1 MQRILPLGP
10 QLRRLVRPTLV
21 LLPVVVLLGLLA
33 ATLEG
38 LGIALIMPL
47 LGAMTGSNPVSGGGR
62 LANLF
67 QSIGMGLDR
76 QQRIVILA
84 LGMVALVLLKNLMVA
99 ANGVLSA
106 WIYGRASHLMR
117 SAIAQRLT
125 QVGYGF
131 FQQNAPG
138 RLINIIATESWKA
151 SDAIGA
157 TLTMVINATAILILI
172 LFLCLLSWKMTLAV
186 GIGLA
191 LIQAVQAALSA
202 PLRRRSRKV
211 TDNNG
216 RLASLM
222 LHLVEGARLIRVF
235 GQADQE
241 QARFDKASNILR
253 KELYGQEAQ
262 RALLPPAMEA
272 LYSLLFVGLVIG
284 ASRFSI
290 PFAEIA
296 TFVILLY
303 RMQPNVRN
311 IQTVAAQLQSLSGSL
326 EAMEW
331 ILDLSDKP
339 IQASGDVEAG
349 PLQTAIRFDN
359 VGFRFPAAISA
370 PVLEGVNFELR
381 AGRSTALVGRSG
393 AGKTTII
400 NLLYR
405 FLEPDEGVVWIDDK
419 PLAGLDTASWRER
432 LALASQDIDLMEGTI
447 ADNIAYSAAGAAP
460 EAIEQA
466 ARMADAHDFIA
477 RLPNGYQTVVGFRGA
492 QLSAGQRQR
501 VALARALLRDPDI
514 LILDEATNA
523 VDGITEQ
530 AIIDTLRSRSG
541 RRTTI
546 VVSHHRKTLGLC
558 DDVLILGGGAV
569 SAKMS
574 LESLGEADMEAI
586 YQLHAD
592 SDRDQTD
599 VESAAATGS

>member
-1 MQRILPLGP
+1 MQPILPLGP
-10 QLRRLVRPTLV
+10 QLRRLVRPTLA
-21 LLPVVVLLGLLA
+21 LLPLVVVLGLLA

-38 LGIALIMPL
+38 LGIGLIMPL
-47 LGAMTGSNPVSGGGR
+47 LGTMTGQPPVAGGT
-62 LANLF
+62 LARLF
-67 QSIGMGLDR
+67 QGLGMGLNP
-76 QQRIVILA
+76 QQRMVILA
-84 LGMVALVLLKNLMVA
+84 LAMVALVLLKNLVVA
-99 ANGVLSA
+99 VNGVLSA

-117 SAIAQRLT
+117 SALAQRLNE
-125 QVGYGF
+125 VGYAF
-131 FQQNAPG
+131 FQQESPG

-151 SDAIGA
+151 SDAIGT
-157 TLTMVINATAILILI
+157 TLTMLVNATAILILFV
-172 LFLCLLSWKMTLAV
+172 FLCLLSWKMTLAV
-186 GIGLA
+186 GVGLA
-191 LIQAVQAALSA
+191 LIQLVQASLSA

-211 TDNNG
+211 TENNG

-235 GQADQE
+235 GQADKE
-241 QARFDKASNILR
+241 KARFDQSSDALR
-253 KELYGQEAQ
+253 KELFGLEAQ

-272 LYSLLFVGLVIG
+272 LYSMLFVGLVIG
-284 ASRFSI
+284 ASRVSI

-296 TFVILLY
+296 TFVVLLY

-311 IQTVAAQLQSLSGSL
+311 IQSAAAQLQSLGGSL

-331 ILDLSDKP
+331 MLDLSDKP
-339 IQASGDVEAG
+339 AQATGPVQAG
-349 PLQTAIRFDN
+349 PLETAVRFDD
-359 VGFRFPAAISA
+359 VGFRFPAVVSA
-370 PVLEGVNFELR
+370 PVLQGVSFELR

-405 FLEPDEGVVWIDDK
+405 FLEPDEGVIWIDDK
-419 PLAGLDTASWRER
+419 PLSSLDTASWRAR
-432 LALASQDIDLMEGTI
+432 LALASQDIDLVEGTI
-447 ADNIAYSAAGAAP
+447 AENIAYSVSGATP
-460 EAIEQA
+460 EAIEHA
-466 ARMADAHDFIA
+466 ARMADAHHFIVKI
-477 RLPNGYQTVVGFRGA
+477 PGGYQAVVGHRGA

-523 VDGITEQ
+523 VDGISEQ
-530 AIIDTLRSRSG
+530 AIIETLRSRAG

-546 VVSHHRKTLGLC
+546 VISHHRKTLSLC

-574 LESLGEADMEAI
+574 LESLGESDMEAI
-586 YQLHAD
+586 YQLHAEA
-592 SDRDQTD
+592 DQPD

>member
-10 QLRRLVRPTLV
+10 QLRRLVRPTLA

-47 LGAMTGSNPVSGGGR
+47 LSTMTGTPPATGR
-62 LANLF
+62 LATLF
-67 QSIGMGLDR
+67 QSFGMGVDR
-76 QQRIVILA
+76 QQRMVFLA
-84 LGMVALVLLKNLMVA
+84 LAMVALVLLKNLVVA
-99 ANGVLSA
+99 VSGVMNA
-106 WIYGRASHLMR
+106 WIYGSASHRMR
-117 SAIAQRLT
+117 TALAQRLT
-125 QVGYGF
+125 DVGFGF
-131 FQQNAPG
+131 FQEQSPG
-138 RLINIIATESWKA
+138 RLISIIATESWRA
-151 SDAIGA
+151 SDAIGTA
-157 TLTMVINATAILILI
+157 LTMLTNATAILILFV
-172 LFLCLLSWKMTLAV
+172 FLCLLSWKMTLAV
-186 GIGLA
+186 GVGLA
-191 LIQAVQAALSA
+191 LIQAVQAALSS
-202 PLRRRSRKV
+202 PLRRLSRKV
-211 TDNNG
+211 TANNG

-222 LHLVEGARLIRVF
+222 LHIVEGARLIRVF
-235 GQADQE
+235 GQAEHE
-241 QARFDKASNILR
+241 QVRFEKASNALR
-253 KELYGQEAQ
+253 KELFGQEAQ
-262 RALLPPAMEA
+262 RSLLPPAMEA
-272 LYSLLFVGLVIG
+272 LYSMLFVGLVIG
-284 ASRFSI
+284 ASRVSI

-296 TFVILLY
+296 TFVVLLY

-311 IQTVAAQLQSLSGSL
+311 IQSAAAQLQSLSGSL

-331 ILDLSDKP
+331 MLDLSDKP
-339 IQASGDVEAG
+339 VQATGSIPAG
-349 PLQTAIRFDN
+349 ALHDAIRFDN
-359 VGFRFPAAISA
+359 VGFCFPTALSA
-370 PVLEGVNFELR
+370 PVLRGVSFELR

-405 FLEPDEGVVWIDDK
+405 FLEPDEGVIWIDDK
-419 PLAGLDTASWRER
+419 PLASLDTASWRDR
-432 LALASQDIDLMEGTI
+432 MALASQDIDLIEGTI
-447 ADNIAYSAAGAAP
+447 AENIAYSAAGSTP
-460 EAIEQA
+460 EAIEEA
-466 ARMADAHDFIA
+466 ARLADAHHFITK
-477 RLPNGYQTVVGFRGA
+477 LPNGYQTVVGFRGA

-530 AIIDTLRSRSG
+530 AIIETLRSRSG

-546 VVSHHRKTLGLC
+546 VISHHRKTLGLC

-592 SDRDQTD
+592 VDPDQPD
-599 VESAAATGS
+599 SGSAAATGS

>member
-10 QLRRLVRPTLV
+10 QLRRLVRPTLA

-33 ATLEG
+33 AILEG

-47 LGAMTGSNPVSGGGR
+47 LSTMTGTAPAAGGGR
-62 LANLF
+62 LIRLIQDLGGSLAP
-67 QSIGMGLDR
+67 
-76 QQRIVILA
+76 QQRIAVLA
-84 LGMVALVLLKNLMVA
+84 LGMVGLVLLKNLVVA
-99 ANGVLSA
+99 ANGVISA
-106 WIYGRASHLMR
+106 WIYGSASHRMR
-117 SAIAQRLT
+117 SALAQRLI

-131 FQQNAPG
+131 FQQNSPG
-138 RLINIIATESWKA
+138 RLISIIATESWRA
-151 SDAIGA
+151 SDAIG
-157 TLTMVINATAILILI
+157 TILVMLVNATAILILFV
-172 LFLCLLSWKMTLAV
+172 FLCVLSWKMTLAV
-186 GIGLA
+186 GVGLA
-191 LIQAVQAALSA
+191 LIQAVQAVLSA

-211 TDNNG
+211 TANNG

-235 GQADQE
+235 GKADYE
-241 QARFDKASNILR
+241 QGRFEAASNSLR
-253 KELYGQEAQ
+253 KELFGQEAQ

-272 LYSLLFVGLVIG
+272 LYSMLFVGLVIG
-284 ASRFSI
+284 ASRVSI

-296 TFVILLY
+296 TFVVLLY

-311 IQTVAAQLQSLSGSL
+311 IQSAAAQLQSLSGSL

-331 ILDLSDKP
+331 LLDLSDKP
-339 IQASGDVEAG
+339 VQATGADPAP
-349 PLQTAIRFDN
+349 PLQTAVRFDN
-359 VGFRFPAAISA
+359 VGFRYPAAIDS
-370 PVLEGVNFELR
+370 PVLQGVSFELR

-419 PLAGLDTASWRER
+419 PLSSLDTPSWRER
-432 LALASQDIDLMEGTI
+432 LALASQDIDLIEGTI
-447 ADNIAYSAAGAAP
+447 AENIAYSVSDATP
-460 EAIEQA
+460 EAIEHA
-466 ARMADAHDFIA
+466 ARMADAHGFISKM
-477 RLPNGYQTVVGFRGA
+477 PDGYQTVVGFRGA

-541 RRTTI
+541 RRTT
-546 VVSHHRKTLGLC
+546 VVISHHRKTLGLC

-586 YQLHAD
+586 YQLHAEFEP
-592 SDRDQTD
+592 DQPDT
-599 VESAAATGS
+599 ESAAATGS

>member
-10 QLRRLVRPTLV
+10 QLRRLVRPTLA

-47 LGAMTGSNPVSGGGR
+47 LSTMTGTPPATGGHMAR
-62 LANLF
+62 LF
-67 QSIGMGLDR
+67 QGLGMGVDP
-76 QQRIVILA
+76 QQRMVILA
-84 LGMVALVLLKNLMVA
+84 LAMVGLVLLKNVVVA
-99 ANGVLSA
+99 GNGVLSA

-117 SAIAQRLT
+117 TALARRLT
-125 QVGYGF
+125 DVGYGF
-131 FQQNAPG
+131 FQQESPG
-138 RLINIIATESWKA
+138 RLINIIATESWRA
-151 SDAIGA
+151 SDAIGT
-157 TLTMVINATAILILI
+157 TLVMVVNGTAILILFV
-172 LFLCLLSWKMTLAV
+172 FLCLLSWKMTLAV
-186 GIGLA
+186 GVGLA
-191 LIQAVQAALSA
+191 LIQLVQAALSA

-235 GQADQE
+235 GQADRE
-241 QARFDKASNILR
+241 KARFEKASNGLR
-253 KELYGQEAQ
+253 KELFGQEAQ
-262 RALLPPAMEA
+262 RSLLPPAMEA
-272 LYSLLFVGLVIG
+272 LYSMLFVGLVIG
-284 ASRFSI
+284 ASRVSI

-296 TFVILLY
+296 TFVVLLY

-311 IQTVAAQLQSLSGSL
+311 IQSAGAQLHSLSGSL

-331 ILDLSDKP
+331 LLDLSDKP
-339 IQASGDVEAG
+339 AQATGPVKAG
-349 PLQTAIRFDN
+349 PLQTAVRFDN
-359 VGFRFPAAISA
+359 VGFRYPTAVSA
-370 PVLEGVNFELR
+370 PVLEGVSFELR

-405 FLEPDEGVVWIDDK
+405 FLEPDQGQVWIDDT
-419 PLAGLDTASWRER
+419 PLSSLDTGSWRER
-432 LALASQDIDLMEGTI
+432 LALASQDIELMEGTI
-447 ADNIAYSAAGAAP
+447 AENIAYSVAEATP
-460 EAIEQA
+460 EAIENA
-466 ARMADAHDFIA
+466 ARMADAHGFIA
-477 RLPNGYQTVVGFRGA
+477 KLPQGYQTVVGFRGA

-546 VVSHHRKTLGLC
+546 VISHHRKTLGLC

-592 SDRDQTD
+592 FDGDQPG
-599 VESAAATGS
+599 VESAAAGN

>member
-1 MQRILPLGP
+1 M
-10 QLRRLVRPTLV
+10 RRLVRPTLT
-21 LLPVVVLLGLLA
+21 LLPLVVLLGLLA

-47 LGAMTGSNPVSGGGR
+47 LGAMTGVNPVVGGGR
-62 LANLF
+62 LARLF
-67 QSIGMGLDR
+67 QGLGMGVDR

-84 LGMVALVLLKNLMVA
+84 LAMVALVLLKNLVVA
-99 ANGVLSA
+99 VNGVISA
-106 WIYGRASHLMR
+106 WIYGDASHRMR
-117 SAIAQRLT
+117 SALAQRLT
-125 QVGYGF
+125 GVGFRF
-131 FQQNAPG
+131 FQEQSPG
-138 RLINIIATESWKA
+138 RLINIIGTESWRA
-151 SDAIGA
+151 SDAIGT
-157 TLTMVINATAILILI
+157 TLVMLVNGSAILILFV
-172 LFLCLLSWKMTLAV
+172 FLCLLSWKMTLAV
-186 GIGLA
+186 GVGLA
-191 LIQAVQAALSA
+191 LIQAVQAGLSA

-222 LHLVEGARLIRVF
+222 LHIVEGARLIRVF
-235 GQADQE
+235 GRADHE
-241 QARFDKASNILR
+241 KARFEASSNALR
-253 KELYGQEAQ
+253 KELFGQEAQ
-262 RALLPPAMEA
+262 RSLLPPAMEA
-272 LYSLLFVGLVIG
+272 LYSMLFVGLVIG
-284 ASRFSI
+284 ASRVSI

-296 TFVILLY
+296 TFVVLLY

-311 IQTVAAQLQSLSGSL
+311 IQSAAAQLQSLAGSL

-331 ILDLSDKP
+331 MLDLSDKP
-339 IQASGDVEAG
+339 AQASGSLPAG
-349 PLQTAIRFDN
+349 PVQTAIRFED
-359 VGFRFPAAISA
+359 VGFRYPAALSA
-370 PVLEGVNFELR
+370 PVLRGVSFELR

-405 FLEPDEGVVWIDDK
+405 FLEPDEGLIWIDDK
-419 PLAGLDTASWRER
+419 PLASLDTASWRAR
-432 LALASQDIDLMEGTI
+432 LALASQDIDLIEGVI
-447 ADNIAYSAAGAAP
+447 AENIAYSVSGATP

-466 ARMADAHDFIA
+466 ARMADAHDFIMK
-477 RLPNGYQTVVGFRGA
+477 LPDGYQTVVGFRGA

-530 AIIDTLRSRSG
+530 AIIHTLRSRSG

-546 VVSHHRKTLGLC
+546 VISHHRKTLSLC

-586 YQLHAD
+586 YKLHAD
-592 SDRDQTD
+592 FDPDQPET
-599 VESAAATGS
+599 ESAAAGS

>member
-1 MQRILPLGP
+1 M
-10 QLRRLVRPTLV
+10 RPTLA
-21 LLPVVVLLGLLA
+21 LLPVIVVLGLLA

-47 LGAMTGSNPVSGGGR
+47 LSTMTGTPPATGR
-62 LANLF
+62 LASLF
-67 QSIGMGLDR
+67 QSLGMGVDR
-76 QQRIVILA
+76 QQRMVFLA
-84 LGMVALVLLKNLMVA
+84 LAMVGLVMLKNLVVA
-99 ANGVLSA
+99 VNGVISA
-106 WIYGRASHLMR
+106 WIYGSVSHRMR
-117 SAIAQRLT
+117 TALAQRLID
-125 QVGYGF
+125 VGFRF
-131 FQQNAPG
+131 FQEQSPG

-151 SDAIGA
+151 SDAIA
-157 TLTMVINATAILILI
+157 TTLAMVVNATAILILFV
-172 LFLCLLSWKMTLAV
+172 FLCLLSWKMTLAV
-186 GIGLA
+186 GVGLA
-191 LIQAVQAALSA
+191 LIQLVQAALSA
-202 PLRRRSRKV
+202 PLRRLSRKV
-211 TDNNG
+211 TANNG

-235 GQADQE
+235 GRAE
-241 QARFDKASNILR
+241 PEKARFEKASDALR
-253 KELYGQEAQ
+253 KELFGQEAQ
-262 RALLPPAMEA
+262 RSLLPPAMEA
-272 LYSLLFVGLVIG
+272 LYSMLFVGLVIG
-284 ASRFSI
+284 ASRVSI

-296 TFVILLY
+296 TFVVLLY

-311 IQTVAAQLQSLSGSL
+311 IQTAAAQLQSLSGSL

-331 ILDLSDKP
+331 MLDLSDKP
-339 IQASGDVEAG
+339 AQATGSTPAG

-359 VGFRFPAAISA
+359 VGFRFPAVLDA
-370 PVLEGVNFELR
+370 PVLQGVSFELR

-405 FLEPDEGVVWIDDK
+405 FLEPDEGVVWVDDK
-419 PLAGLDTASWRER
+419 PLSSLDTASWRAR
-432 LALASQDIDLMEGTI
+432 LALASQDIDLIEGTI
-447 ADNIAYSAAGAAP
+447 AENIAYSAAGATP
-460 EAIEQA
+460 GAIEQA
-466 ARMADAHDFIA
+466 ARMADAHAFIMK
-477 RLPNGYQTVVGFRGA
+477 LPEGYETVVGYRGA

-546 VVSHHRKTLGLC
+546 VVSHHRKTLSLC

-592 SDRDQTD
+592 PDRDQPD
-599 VESAAATGS
+599 VESAAAAGS

>member
-1 MQRILPLGP
+1 
-10 QLRRLVRPTLV
+10 
-21 LLPVVVLLGLLA
+21 VVVVLGLLA

-47 LGAMTGSNPVSGGGR
+47 LSVMTGQPPAGGGH
-62 LANLF
+62 LARLF
-67 QSIGMGLDR
+67 QGLGMGVDQ
-76 QQRIVILA
+76 QQRMVFLA
-84 LGMVALVLLKNLMVA
+84 LAMVGLVLLKNLVVA
-99 ANGVLSA
+99 VNGVLSA
-106 WIYGRASHLMR
+106 WIYGQASHLMR
-117 SAIAQRLT
+117 SALARRLID
-125 QVGYGF
+125 VGYGF
-131 FQQNAPG
+131 FQKESPG
-138 RLINIIATESWKA
+138 RLINIIANESWKA
-151 SDAIGA
+151 SDAIGT
-157 TLTMVINATAILILI
+157 TLTMLVNATAILILFV
-172 LFLCLLSWKMTLAV
+172 FLCLLSWKMTLAV
-186 GIGLA
+186 GVGLA
-191 LIQAVQAALSA
+191 LIQAVQASLSA

-211 TDNNG
+211 TENNG

-235 GQADQE
+235 GQGEREKQ
-241 QARFDKASNILR
+241 RFEASSNTLR
-253 KELYGQEAQ
+253 KELYAQEAQ
-262 RALLPPAMEA
+262 RSLLPPSMEA
-272 LYSLLFVGLVIG
+272 LYSMLFVGLIIG

-296 TFVILLY
+296 TFVVLLY

-311 IQTVAAQLQSLSGSL
+311 IQAAAAQLHSLTGSL
-326 EAMEW
+326 EVMEW
-331 ILDLSDKP
+331 MLDMSDKP
-339 IQASGDVEAG
+339 AQASGPVKAG
-349 PLQTAIRFDN
+349 PLQTSVRFDD
-359 VGFRFPAAISA
+359 VAFRYPAAVAA
-370 PVLEGVNFELR
+370 PVLEGVSFELR

-405 FLEPDEGVVWIDDK
+405 FLEPDQGVVWIDDK
-419 PLAGLDTASWRER
+419 PLSSLDTHSWRSR
-432 LALASQDIDLMEGTI
+432 LALASQDIELVEGTI
-447 ADNIAYSAAGAAP
+447 AENIAYSVEEASP
-460 EAIEQA
+460 EAIEHA
-466 ARMADAHDFIA
+466 ARMADAHGFITK
-477 RLPNGYQTVVGFRGA
+477 LPSGYETVVGHRGA

-546 VVSHHRKTLGLC
+546 VISHHRKTLGLC

-592 SDRDQTD
+592 VEVDADPDQPD
-599 VESAAATGS
+599 VESAAAAGS

>member
-1 MQRILPLGP
+1 MHRILPLGP
-10 QLRRLVRPTLV
+10 QLRRLVRPTLA

-47 LGAMTGSNPVSGGGR
+47 LSVMTGTPPATGR
-62 LANLF
+62 LASLF
-67 QSIGMGLDR
+67 QSLGMGGDR
-76 QQRIVILA
+76 QQRLVFLA
-84 LGMVALVLLKNLMVA
+84 LAMVGLVLLKNLVVA
-99 ANGVLSA
+99 LNGVVSA
-106 WIYGRASHLMR
+106 WIYGDASHRMR
-117 SAIAQRLT
+117 TALAERLT
-125 QVGYGF
+125 QVGYRF
-131 FQQNAPG
+131 FQEQSPG
-138 RLINIIATESWKA
+138 RLINIIGTESWRA

-157 TLTMVINATAILILI
+157 SLTMLTNATAILILFV
-172 LFLCLLSWKMTLAV
+172 FLCLLSWQMTLAV
-186 GIGLA
+186 ALGLA
-191 LIQAVQAALSA
+191 LIQAVQAGLSA

-222 LHLVEGARLIRVF
+222 LHIVEGARLIRVF

-241 QARFDKASNILR
+241 KARFEKASGALR
-253 KELYGQEAQ
+253 KELFGQEAQ
-262 RALLPPAMEA
+262 RSLLPPAMEA
-272 LYSLLFVGLVIG
+272 LYSMLFVGLVIG
-284 ASRFSI
+284 ASRASI

-296 TFVILLY
+296 TFVVLLY

-311 IQTVAAQLQSLSGSL
+311 IQSTAAQLQSLSGSL
-326 EAMEW
+326 EAIEW
-331 ILDLSDKP
+331 MLDLADKP
-339 IQASGDVEAG
+339 VQATG
-349 PLQTAIRFDN
+349 PVPAAPLHAAIRFDN
-359 VGFRFPAAISA
+359 VGFTFPAALSA
-370 PVLEGVNFELR
+370 PVLRGVSFELR

-405 FLEPDEGVVWIDDK
+405 FLEPDEGVIWIDGK
-419 PLAGLDTASWRER
+419 PLASLDTASWRDR
-432 LALASQDIDLMEGTI
+432 LALASQDIDLVEGPI
-447 ADNIAYSAAGAAP
+447 AENIAYSASGASP

-466 ARMADAHDFIA
+466 ARMADAHDFIMK
-477 RLPNGYQTVVGFRGA
+477 LPDGYQTLVGHRGA

-501 VALARALLRDPDI
+501 VALARALLRDPDV

-523 VDGITEQ
+523 VDGISEQ
-530 AIIDTLRSRSG
+530 AIIETLRSRAG

-546 VVSHHRKTLGLC
+546 VVSHHRKTLSLC

-574 LESLGEADMEAI
+574 LASLGEADMEAI

-592 SDRDQTD
+592 VDPDQPDT
-599 VESAAATGS
+599 ESTAATGS

>member
-10 QLRRLVRPTLV
+10 QLRRLVRPTLAF
-21 LLPVVVLLGLLA
+21 LPVVVLLGLLA

-47 LGAMTGSNPVSGGGR
+47 LGTMTGSSPAAGGGR
-62 LANLF
+62 LIRLF
-67 QSIGMGLDR
+67 QDLGGGLEPK
-76 QQRIVILA
+76 QRMVVLA
-84 LGMVALVLLKNLMVA
+84 LGMVGLVLLKNLVVA
-99 ANGVLSA
+99 VNGVLSA

-117 SAIAQRLT
+117 SALARNLSE
-125 QVGYGF
+125 VGYGF
-131 FQQNAPG
+131 FQQNSPG
-138 RLINIIATESWKA
+138 RLISIIATESWRA
-151 SDAIGA
+151 SDAIGTA
-157 TLTMVINATAILILI
+157 LTMLTNATAILILFV
-172 LFLCLLSWKMTLAV
+172 FLCLLSWKMTLAV
-186 GIGLA
+186 GVGLA

-211 TDNNG
+211 TANNG

-235 GQADQE
+235 GQAE
-241 QARFDKASNILR
+241 HEKARFEAASDILR

-262 RALLPPAMEA
+262 RSLLPPAMEA
-272 LYSLLFVGLVIG
+272 LYSLLFVGLIIG
-284 ASRFSI
+284 ASRVSI

-296 TFVILLY
+296 TFVVLLY

-311 IQTVAAQLQSLSGSL
+311 IQSAAAQLQSLSGSL

-331 ILDLSDKP
+331 LLDLSDKP
-339 IQASGDVEAG
+339 VQATGQTPAG
-349 PLQTAIRFDN
+349 LVHNAIRFDQ
-359 VGFRFPAAISA
+359 VGFRYPAAVDA
-370 PVLEGVNFELR
+370 PVLHGVSFELR

-405 FLEPDEGVVWIDDK
+405 FLEPDEGVIWIDDK
-419 PLAGLDTASWRER
+419 PLSSLDTASWRQR
-432 LALASQDIDLMEGTI
+432 LALASQDIDLIEGDI
-447 ADNIAYSAAGAAP
+447 AENIAYSVAEATP
-460 EAIEQA
+460 EAIEHA
-466 ARMADAHDFIA
+466 ARMADAHGFIA
-477 RLPNGYQTVVGFRGA
+477 KLPQGYQTVVGFRGA

-546 VVSHHRKTLGLC
+546 VISHHRKTLGLC

-586 YQLHAD
+586 YELHAD
-592 SDRDQTD
+592 SDRDQPD
-599 VESAAATGS
+599 VESAAAAGS

>member
-10 QLRRLVRPTLV
+10 QLRRLVRPTLA

-47 LGAMTGSNPVSGGGR
+47 LSAMTGSVPAAGGGR
-62 LANLF
+62 LIRLF
-67 QSIGMGLDR
+67 QDLGGSMAP
-76 QQRIVILA
+76 QQRIAVLA
-84 LGMVALVLLKNLMVA
+84 LGMVGLVLLKNLVVA
-99 ANGVLSA
+99 ANGVISA
-106 WIYGRASHLMR
+106 WIYGSASHRMR
-117 SAIAQRLT
+117 SALAQRLI

-131 FQQNAPG
+131 FQQNSPG
-138 RLINIIATESWKA
+138 RLISIIATESWRA
-151 SDAIGA
+151 SDAIGT
-157 TLTMVINATAILILI
+157 TLTMLVNGTAILILFV
-172 LFLCLLSWKMTLAV
+172 FLCVLSWKMTLAV
-186 GIGLA
+186 GVGLA
-191 LIQAVQAALSA
+191 LIQLAQAALSA

-211 TDNNG
+211 TANNG

-235 GQADQE
+235 GRADHE
-241 QARFDKASNILR
+241 QARFEKASNLLR
-253 KELYGQEAQ
+253 KELFGQEAQ
-262 RALLPPAMEA
+262 RSLLPPAMEA
-272 LYSLLFVGLVIG
+272 LYSMLFVGLVIG
-284 ASRFSI
+284 ASRVSI

-296 TFVILLY
+296 TFVVLLY

-311 IQTVAAQLQSLSGSL
+311 IQSAAAQLQSLSGSL

-331 ILDLSDKP
+331 LLDLSDKP
-339 IQASGDVEAG
+339 AQASGAEAAG
-349 PLQTAIRFDN
+349 PLQAGVRFDN
-359 VGFRFPAAISA
+359 VGFRYPAAVDA
-370 PVLEGVNFELR
+370 PVLQGVSFELR

-405 FLEPDEGVVWIDDK
+405 FLEPDEGVIWIDDK
-419 PLAGLDTASWRER
+419 PLSSLDTTSWRER
-432 LALASQDIDLMEGTI
+432 LALASQDIDLIEGTI
-447 ADNIAYSAAGAAP
+447 ADNIAYSVSEASP
-460 EAIEQA
+460 EAIEHA
-466 ARMADAHDFIA
+466 ARMADAHGFIA
-477 RLPNGYQTVVGFRGA
+477 KMPDGYQTVVGFRGA

-546 VVSHHRKTLGLC
+546 VISHHRKTLGLC

-586 YQLHAD
+586 YQLHAEVELGQPD
-592 SDRDQTD
+592 T
-599 VESAAATGS
+599 ESAAATGS

>member
-1 MQRILPLGP
+1 
-10 QLRRLVRPTLV
+10 LRRLVRPTLA
-21 LLPVVVLLGLLA
+21 LLPLVVVLGLLA

-47 LGAMTGSNPVSGGGR
+47 LSTMTGTPPATGR
-62 LANLF
+62 LASLF
-67 QSIGMGLDR
+67 QSVGMGVDPK
-76 QQRIVILA
+76 QRMVFLA
-84 LGMVALVLLKNLMVA
+84 LAMVGLVLLKNLVVA
-99 ANGVLSA
+99 VSGVLSA
-106 WIYGRASHLMR
+106 WIYGSASHRMR
-117 SAIAQRLT
+117 TALAERLT
-125 QVGYGF
+125 NVGFRF
-131 FQQNAPG
+131 FQEQSPG
-138 RLINIIATESWKA
+138 RLISIIATESWRA
-151 SDAIGA
+151 SDAIGTA
-157 TLTMVINATAILILI
+157 LTMLTNATAILILFV
-172 LFLCLLSWKMTLAV
+172 FLCLLSWKMTLAV
-186 GIGLA
+186 GVGLA
-191 LIQAVQAALSA
+191 LIQVVQAALSA
-202 PLRRRSRKV
+202 PLRRRSREV
-211 TDNNG
+211 TANNG

-235 GQADQE
+235 GQAE
-241 QARFDKASNILR
+241 REKVRFEKSSDGLR

-262 RALLPPAMEA
+262 RSLLPPAMEA
-272 LYSLLFVGLVIG
+272 LYSMLFVALVIG
-284 ASRFSI
+284 ASRVSI

-296 TFVILLY
+296 TFVVLLY

-311 IQTVAAQLQSLSGSL
+311 IQSAAAQLQSLSGSL

-331 ILDLSDKP
+331 MLDLSDKP
-339 IQASGDVEAG
+339 AQATGAAPARPLEA
-349 PLQTAIRFDN
+349 AIRFDN
-359 VGFRFPAAISA
+359 VGFRYPAAISA
-370 PVLEGVNFELR
+370 PVLEGVSFELR

-405 FLEPDEGVVWIDDK
+405 FLEPDEGAIWIDDE
-419 PLAGLDTASWRER
+419 PLSSLDTASWRSR

-447 ADNIAYSAAGAAP
+447 AENIAYSVSGATP
-460 EAIEQA
+460 EAIEKA
-466 ARMADAHDFIA
+466 ARMADAHGFIL
-477 RLPNGYQTVVGFRGA
+477 RLPEGYQTVVGYRGA

-541 RRTTI
+541 RRTT
-546 VVSHHRKTLGLC
+546 VVISHHRKTLGLC

-574 LESLGEADMEAI
+574 LASLGEADMEAI

-592 SDRDQTD
+592 SDPDQLGE
-599 VESAAATGS
+599 ESAAAAGN

>member
-10 QLRRLVRPTLV
+10 QLRRLVRPTLA

-47 LGAMTGSNPVSGGGR
+47 LSAMTGSVPAAGGGR
-62 LANLF
+62 LIRLF
-67 QSIGMGLDR
+67 QDLGGSMAP
-76 QQRIVILA
+76 QQRIAVLA
-84 LGMVALVLLKNLMVA
+84 LGMVGLVLLKNLVVA
-99 ANGVLSA
+99 ANGVISA
-106 WIYGRASHLMR
+106 WIYGSASHRMR
-117 SAIAQRLT
+117 SALAQRLI

-131 FQQNAPG
+131 FQQNSPG
-138 RLINIIATESWKA
+138 RLISIIATESWRA
-151 SDAIGA
+151 SDAIGT
-157 TLTMVINATAILILI
+157 TLTMLVNGTAILILFV
-172 LFLCLLSWKMTLAV
+172 FLCVLSWKMTLAV
-186 GIGLA
+186 GVGLA
-191 LIQAVQAALSA
+191 LIQLAQAALSA

-211 TDNNG
+211 TANNG

-235 GQADQE
+235 GRADHE
-241 QARFDKASNILR
+241 QARFEKASNLLR
-253 KELYGQEAQ
+253 KELFGQEAQ
-262 RALLPPAMEA
+262 RSLLPPAMEA
-272 LYSLLFVGLVIG
+272 LYSMLFVGLVIG
-284 ASRFSI
+284 ASRVSI

-296 TFVILLY
+296 TFVVLLY

-311 IQTVAAQLQSLSGSL
+311 IQSAAAQLQSLSGSL

-331 ILDLSDKP
+331 LLDLSDKP
-339 IQASGDVEAG
+339 AQASGAEAAG
-349 PLQTAIRFDN
+349 PLQAGVRFDN
-359 VGFRFPAAISA
+359 VGFRYPAAVDA
-370 PVLEGVNFELR
+370 PVLQGVSFELR

-405 FLEPDEGVVWIDDK
+405 FLEPDEGVIWIDDK
-419 PLAGLDTASWRER
+419 PLSSLDTTSWRER
-432 LALASQDIDLMEGTI
+432 LALASQDIDLIEGTI
-447 ADNIAYSAAGAAP
+447 ADNIAYSVSEASP
-460 EAIEQA
+460 EAIEHA
-466 ARMADAHDFIA
+466 ARMADAHGFIA
-477 RLPNGYQTVVGFRGA
+477 KMPDGYQTVVGFRGA

-546 VVSHHRKTLGLC
+546 VISHHRKTLGLC

-586 YQLHAD
+586 YQLHAEVEPGQPD
-592 SDRDQTD
+592 T
-599 VESAAATGS
+599 ESAAATGS